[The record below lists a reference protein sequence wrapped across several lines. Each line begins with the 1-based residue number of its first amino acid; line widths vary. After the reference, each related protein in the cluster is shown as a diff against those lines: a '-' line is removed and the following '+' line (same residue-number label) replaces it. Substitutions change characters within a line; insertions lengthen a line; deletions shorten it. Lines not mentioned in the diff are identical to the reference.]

1 MHYKLYDPSSN
12 EVSLQDHEYLN
23 DFPVGDSGTFV
34 PSATYVLLLPTTRRR
49 SDVAFAATGSRTPSS
64 VSGPSAASATLPSLS
79 PPRRTPT

>member
-34 PSATYVLLLPTTRRR
+34 PSATYALVH
-49 SDVAFAATGSRTPSS
+49 SS
-64 VSGPSAASATLPSLS
+64 PV
-79 PPRRTPT
+79 